1 MVLVNYPLFD
11 IIKILDE
18 NGEEI
23 LVDSVLYHETGEERI
38 VAPAL
43 YPVSFSCKDWVELD
57 IVVKSKADNSDV
69 PFVRSEDGWSIT
81 VAGGAE
87 EGLVVESI

>member
-1 MVLVNYPLFD
+1 MVLVNYPLVD

-43 YPVSFSCKDWVELD
+43 YPVSFSCKDWV
-57 IVVKSKADNSDV
+57 
-69 PFVRSEDGWSIT
+69 
-81 VAGGAE
+81 
-87 EGLVVESI
+87 

>member
-18 NGEEI
+18 TGEEI
-23 LVDSVLYHETGEERI
+23 LVDSALYHETGEERI
-38 VAPAL
+38 VDPAL

-57 IVVKSKADNSDV
+57 FVVKSKADTSNV
-69 PFVRSEDGWSIT
+69 LFTRSEDSWSIT
-81 VAGGAE
+81 VADGPE